1 MDNLQSAVR
10 AGSIR
15 EQGFRPLKKMNL
27 KNGQLFLGI
36 DKLPIGNCK
45 LSIENKIDRLI
56 SVIGETSG

>member
-27 KNGQLFLGI
+27 KNGQLYLGI
-36 DKLPIGNCK
+36 DKVLK
-45 LSIENKIDRLI
+45 LI
-56 SVIGETSG
+56 S